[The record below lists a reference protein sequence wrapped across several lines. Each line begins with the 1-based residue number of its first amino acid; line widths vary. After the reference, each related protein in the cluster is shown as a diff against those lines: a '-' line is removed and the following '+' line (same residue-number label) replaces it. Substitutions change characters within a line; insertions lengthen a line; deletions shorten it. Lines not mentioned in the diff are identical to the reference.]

1 MGPAGELPGSAGQLG
16 PRLGRHGAGVGTWS
30 VSGRPWG
37 LPVLRFASK
46 SCFLK
51 VLGAPGLRTG
61 RCRLRG
67 AWKPRCASRPAKHA
81 QCLLGPP
88 PLTSLSVSLPP
99 GFFFFLIEFATT
111 FHPGGLSSETLVS
124 GHGAANDSCAGAD
137 CAEGDGQV
145 QYGTLG
151 PPTLPG
157 TPASPEP
164 AVGLPGLRGR
174 APFLHWQPPGPR
186 SSGTAGRQGV
196 RETAGTQVGFAKRL
210 ITRPGI
216 VPTKPPGCPSQLPLP
231 VS

>member
-1 MGPAGELPGSAGQLG
+1 M
-16 PRLGRHGAGVGTWS
+16 
-30 VSGRPWG
+30 VSLREATG
-37 LPVLRFASK
+37 LPCPASGKQILFLESPRSTWPADWATPASRSLETTLRFPPRQACAVPFGS
-46 SCFLK
+46 SSPHLLVSF
-51 VLGAPGLRTG
+51 APS
-61 RCRLRG
+61 
-67 AWKPRCASRPAKHA
+67 W
-81 QCLLGPP
+81 
-88 PLTSLSVSLPP
+88 
-99 GFFFFLIEFATT
+99 FFFFLIEFATT